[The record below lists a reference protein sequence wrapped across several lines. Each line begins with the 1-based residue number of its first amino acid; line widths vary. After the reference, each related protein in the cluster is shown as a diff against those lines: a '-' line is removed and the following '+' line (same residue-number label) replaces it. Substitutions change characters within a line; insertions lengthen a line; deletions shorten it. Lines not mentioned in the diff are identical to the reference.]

1 MEISYLDYEM
11 YLTYKENEE
20 KKEIPNGEVIY
31 DPNNHC
37 LLFNSK
43 NSKIQFTIP
52 IDLIQIK
59 EQYLT
64 VDRIVFDYKY
74 NEKDYEIHIF
84 SSKFDVLCK
93 KTIKILNNILL
104 KKEIKKQKYLNA
116 SKKYK
121 DIIISEQ
128 KDYQKEMLEEAKKK
142 NIIIFLE
149 TGMGKTFISILL
161 IKEIFG
167 EPREINRQN
176 IKEYKKK
183 TSKKILFLFKKY
195 LFYFNNQK

>member
-74 NEKDYEIHIF
+74 NEKD
-84 SSKFDVLCK
+84 VLCK

-104 KKEIKKQKYLNA
+104 KKENKKQKNINI

-121 DIIISEQ
+121 DIIISEP

>member
-104 KKEIKKQKYLNA
+104 KKEIKKQKYLNT

-121 DIIISEQ
+121 DIIIQ
-128 KDYQKEMLEEAKKK
+128 
-142 NIIIFLE
+142 
-149 TGMGKTFISILL
+149 
-161 IKEIFG
+161 
-167 EPREINRQN
+167 
-176 IKEYKKK
+176 
-183 TSKKILFLFKKY
+183 SKKITKKKCYKKY
-195 LFYFNNQK
+195 NNIFRNRNGKNIYIYIINKRNIWLTKRNKPPKYKRI

>member
-11 YLTYKENEE
+11 YLIYKENEE

-104 KKEIKKQKYLNA
+104 KKEIKKQKYLNT

-121 DIIISEQ
+121 DIIISEP

-142 NIIIFLE
+142 YNNIFRNRN
-149 TGMGKTFISILL
+149 GKNIY
-161 IKEIFG
+161 
-167 EPREINRQN
+167 INITNKRN
-176 IKEYKKK
+176 IW
-183 TSKKILFLFKKY
+183 
-195 LFYFNNQK
+195 

>member
-1 MEISYLDYEM
+1 MEISYLDYEL
-11 YLTYKENEE
+11 YLTNKKNEE
-20 KKEIPNGEVIY
+20 RKEIPNGEVIY

-74 NEKDYEIHIF
+74 NEKGYEIYVF
-84 SSKFDVLCK
+84 SSKYDVLCK

-104 KKEIKKQKYLNA
+104 KKEIKKQKYLNT

-121 DIIISEQ
+121 DIIISEP
-128 KDYQKEMLEEAKKK
+128 KDYQKEMLEEEKK

>member
-104 KKEIKKQKYLNA
+104 KKEIKKQKYLNT

-121 DIIISEQ
+121 DIIISEP

-142 NIIIFLE
+142 YNNIFRNRNGKNIYIYIIN
-149 TGMGKTFISILL
+149 K
-161 IKEIFG
+161 
-167 EPREINRQN
+167 RN
-176 IKEYKKK
+176 I
-183 TSKKILFLFKKY
+183 
-195 LFYFNNQK
+195 

>member
-11 YLTYKENEE
+11 YLTNKENEE

-104 KKEIKKQKYLNA
+104 KKEIKKQKYLNT

-121 DIIISEQ
+121 DIIISEP

-142 NIIIFLE
+142 YNNIFRNRN
-149 TGMGKTFISILL
+149 GKNIY
-161 IKEIFG
+161 
-167 EPREINRQN
+167 INITNKRN
-176 IKEYKKK
+176 IW
-183 TSKKILFLFKKY
+183 
-195 LFYFNNQK
+195 

>member
-84 SSKFDVLCK
+84 SSKYDVLCK

-104 KKEIKKQKYLNA
+104 KKEIKKQKYLNT

-121 DIIISEQ
+121 DIIISEP

-142 NIIIFLE
+142 YNNIFRNRN
-149 TGMGKTFISILL
+149 GKNIY
-161 IKEIFG
+161 
-167 EPREINRQN
+167 INITNKRN
-176 IKEYKKK
+176 IW
-183 TSKKILFLFKKY
+183 
-195 LFYFNNQK
+195 

>member
-11 YLTYKENEE
+11 YLNNKENEE

-84 SSKFDVLCK
+84 SSKYDVLCK

-104 KKEIKKQKYLNA
+104 KKEIKKQKYLNT

-121 DIIISEQ
+121 DIIISEP

-142 NIIIFLE
+142 YNNIFRNRN
-149 TGMGKTFISILL
+149 GKNIY
-161 IKEIFG
+161 
-167 EPREINRQN
+167 INITNKRN
-176 IKEYKKK
+176 IW
-183 TSKKILFLFKKY
+183 
-195 LFYFNNQK
+195 

>member
-11 YLTYKENEE
+11 YLTNKENEE

-64 VDRIVFDYKY
+64 VDRIVFDNKY

-104 KKEIKKQKYLNA
+104 KKEIKKQKYLNT

-121 DIIISEQ
+121 DIIISEP

-142 NIIIFLE
+142 YNNIFRNRN
-149 TGMGKTFISILL
+149 GKNIY
-161 IKEIFG
+161 
-167 EPREINRQN
+167 INITNKRN
-176 IKEYKKK
+176 IW
-183 TSKKILFLFKKY
+183 
-195 LFYFNNQK
+195 

>member
-11 YLTYKENEE
+11 YLTYQENEE
-20 KKEIPNGEVIY
+20 KKDIPNGEVIY

-104 KKEIKKQKYLNA
+104 KKEIKKQKYLNT

-121 DIIISEQ
+121 DIIISEP

-142 NIIIFLE
+142 YNNIFRNRN
-149 TGMGKTFISILL
+149 GKNIY
-161 IKEIFG
+161 
-167 EPREINRQN
+167 INITNKR
-176 IKEYKKK
+176 
-183 TSKKILFLFKKY
+183 
-195 LFYFNNQK
+195 NN